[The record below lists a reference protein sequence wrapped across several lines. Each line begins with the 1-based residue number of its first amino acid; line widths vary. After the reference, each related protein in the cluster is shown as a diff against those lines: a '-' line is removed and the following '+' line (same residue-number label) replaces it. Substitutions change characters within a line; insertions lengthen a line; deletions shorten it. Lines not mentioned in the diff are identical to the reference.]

1 MIDWTAAMHAYEP
14 RPDGR
19 CASGWVNDHG
29 KFVPCTSSQA
39 SSVLHYDESA
49 DERERHWHDGGDCL
63 CFDNESTYW
72 EDRQTMSNESHIE
85 QSYKSLPG
93 DVNICTGK
101 NTSDHNNCERVYGF
115 GYVDSGDESK
125 PAEVRYSLMVS
136 MLVNNNEGIKNSWTD
151 LSVEQVRA
159 LSDALNAFLND
170 YKDFFIISDARER
183 LTR

>member
-72 EDRQTMSNESHIE
+72 ED
-85 QSYKSLPG
+85 
-93 DVNICTGK
+93 
-101 NTSDHNNCERVYGF
+101 
-115 GYVDSGDESK
+115 
-125 PAEVRYSLMVS
+125 
-136 MLVNNNEGIKNSWTD
+136 
-151 LSVEQVRA
+151 
-159 LSDALNAFLND
+159 
-170 YKDFFIISDARER
+170 
-183 LTR
+183 